1 MRNVSLW
8 RRSAQA
14 ALGLA
19 LGASLAACGSAS
31 PTSAGNSDTIVI
43 AENQAM
49 DAFDPIKN
57 LGGDQNGP
65 LDTTIFE
72 TLATT
77 NVSGQVSPLL
87 ATSWTV
93 APDGKTYTFQ
103 LRHDV
108 KFQDGHPFTSADVV
122 YSFNRAA
129 KEADPQ
135 VLQRFSSYQSATAEG
150 SYTVKVELKQAD
162 TSFIY
167 QVADPTD
174 IGFAIVPNGATSAQI
189 NNHPVGTGPFS
200 FVSYQP
206 NAQLELAVNRNYWNP
221 SVLPKYKTLKIRFI
235 ADDASAVA
243 ALKSGQVQMIWP
255 QSTPTVTSLKSQSG
269 VKVGGLPSGGF
280 WLSISRVG
288 ATASPDIAKAI
299 ALAIDRSALVKVA
312 FSGDAVPGTT
322 APPSVSYA
330 TPLSKL
336 PNYTRDVE
344 GAKALLAAAGHPK
357 GIDLTIIWPQR
368 APFSE
373 SLFDVL
379 QTSLA
384 EAGIRLKLQ
393 PLDPAVWV
401 PRFINAQ
408 YDLSITDQS
417 WYSDPGRYVLPRSG
431 WQAPPAQV
439 LPQLTTLLNQYQG
452 ASAADKPAIFR
463 QIQQLE
469 AGNAYPFIGLVWTTH
484 YVAYNSKTLSVG
496 DIQDRITGSR
506 RGLYLSL
513 TSH

>member
-1 MRNVSLW
+1 M
-8 RRSAQA
+8 
-14 ALGLA
+14 
-19 LGASLAACGSAS
+19 ASVAACGSSSAS
-31 PTSAGNSDTIVI
+31 SAGNSDTLTI
-43 AENQAM
+43 AENQTL

-65 LDTTIFE
+65 LDSTIFE

-77 NVSGQVSPLL
+77 SVSGEVSPLL

-93 APDGKTYTFQ
+93 SPDGMTYTFQ
-103 LRHDV
+103 LRHGV
-108 KFQDGHPFTSADVV
+108 KFQNGQSFSSADVV
-122 YSFNRAA
+122 YSFDRAA
-129 KEADPQ
+129 KEAAPQ
-135 VLQRFSSYQSATAEG
+135 VLQRFSNYESSTADG
-150 SYTVKVELKQAD
+150 QYAVKVQLKKPD

-174 IGFAIVPNGATSAQI
+174 IGFAIVPKGATSDQI
-189 NNHPVGTGPFS
+189 NSHPVGTGPFS

-206 NAQLELAVNRNYWNP
+206 NAQLVLAVNRNYWDA
-221 SVLPKYKTLKIRFI
+221 SVLPKYKTLKIRFMT
-235 ADDASAVA
+235 DDASAVA
-243 ALKSGQVQMIWP
+243 ALKAGQVQMIWP
-255 QSTPTVTSLKSQSG
+255 QSSPTVASLKSQSG
-269 VKVGGLPSGGF
+269 VTVTGLPSTGF

-330 TPLSKL
+330 TPVNKL
-336 PNYTRDVE
+336 PNYARNVQQ
-344 GAKALLAAAGHPK
+344 AKALLAGAGHPN
-357 GIDLTIIWPQR
+357 GIDLTIMWPQR

-379 QTSLA
+379 QSSLA
-384 EAGIRLKLQ
+384 EAGIKLQLQ
-393 PLDPAVWV
+393 PLDPAVWL

-408 YDLSITDQS
+408 YDLSVTDQS
-417 WYSDPGRYVLPRSG
+417 WYSDPARYLLPRSG
-431 WQAPPAQV
+431 WQAPPEQA
-439 LPQLTTLLNQYQG
+439 LPELTPLLAQYQA
-452 ASAADKPAIFR
+452 ASASDKPAIFQ

-469 AGNAYPFIGLVWTTH
+469 ASNAYPFIGLVWVTR
-484 YVAYNSKTLSVG
+484 YVAYDSKTLSIG

-513 TSH
+513 KSH